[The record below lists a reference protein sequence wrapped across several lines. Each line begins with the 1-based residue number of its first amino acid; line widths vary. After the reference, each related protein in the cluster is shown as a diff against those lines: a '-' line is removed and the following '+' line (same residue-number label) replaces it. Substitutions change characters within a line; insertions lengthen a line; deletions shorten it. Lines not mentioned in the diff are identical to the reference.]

1 LLSRYSYEAL
11 IVACHILWGTIAAH
25 IIACRLIYLP
35 STHNV
40 DFVEREQPLP
50 SIGFLGLGIM
60 GTAMAHNLVKA
71 GYRLL
76 SLICPDLLAAS
87 VWYLILHSFMLYL
100 PFVNCELVTTC

>member
-1 LLSRYSYEAL
+1 M
-11 IVACHILWGTIAAH
+11 AAH

-76 SLICPDLLAAS
+76 SLICPDLLAAL